1 VRADTQSN
9 AFDMANDIE
18 HADQQRLAT
27 TSKSL
32 DYHSI
37 LVEAIQN
44 TAKNSAQLRSLVYER
59 ARFHLKRE
67 ILFGTSSLGVAELVR
82 QINDLE
88 LAIARIEANAV
99 DLPSL
104 PPYQQPAQAPDTTQ
118 FSTDN
123 AVEVMPPPSVDSEF
137 VEVTPLTNA
146 NYFGSKSADYFGA
159 KQGWDAILKHIQ
171 AATRFVGFVLLGF
184 LFIGLVIMASAL
196 WYFPKNSTRVETA
209 TSVEKPTNKVSE
221 AKPKVGEAAQK
232 TTDRVGESASAI
244 KENAAQANNSDETPV
259 APVEAAPKLP
269 FPIPTSYG
277 VYVLDHNKL
286 TELQSLRIHVPDP
299 RVALSAEVKKP
310 STLEISDN
318 KPAFIL
324 FRRDLLNNAPQK
336 LSLRVVAR
344 MARETKIVNGKASVT
359 PIEGAWRIRNISREL
374 NVAPIAGQREM
385 VIARVDDATP
395 LAAGRYILDL
405 NRTGYDFTIKG
416 PVESLEFCLE
426 GFETKNGSMFNQC
439 RSP

>member
-1 VRADTQSN
+1 
-9 AFDMANDIE
+9 MANNID
-18 HADQQRLAT
+18 HAAQQRLAT
-27 TSKSL
+27 TSQSL

-44 TAKNSAQLRSLVYER
+44 TATNSAQLRALVYER

-67 ILFGTSSLGVAELVR
+67 ILFGTSSLGVAELAR
-82 QINDLE
+82 QFNDLE

-104 PPYQQPAQAPDTTQ
+104 PAYQRPAAAPETAQPSSD
-118 FSTDN
+118 SDD
-123 AVEVMPPPSVDSEF
+123 AVEVMPPPPYASEYA
-137 VEVTPLTNA
+137 EITPISNA

-159 KQGWDAILKHIQ
+159 KQGWDAILQHIQ
-171 AATRFVGFVLLGF
+171 SATRIAGFVLLGF
-184 LFIGLVIMASAL
+184 LGIGLVILASAL

-209 TSVEKPTNKVSE
+209 TSVGEPANKVSE
-221 AKPKVGEAAQK
+221 ATPKVGEAGNK
-232 TTDRVGESASAI
+232 ISDRVGESASKINEKAPP
-244 KENAAQANNSDETPV
+244 ANNPGERRTALVDT
-259 APVEAAPKLP
+259 AAKLP
-269 FPIPTSYG
+269 FPVPTSYG
-277 VYVLDHNKL
+277 IYVLHHDKL
-286 TELQSLRIHVPDP
+286 TELESLRIHVPDP

-336 LSLRVVAR
+336 LPLRIVAR
-344 MARETKIVNGKASVT
+344 MVRETKIVNGKANIT
-359 PIEGAWRIRNISREL
+359 KIEGSWRIRNISREL
-374 NVAPIAGQREM
+374 NVSPVAGQPEM

-405 NRTGYDFTIKG
+405 NRIGYDFTIKG
-416 PVESLEFCLE
+416 PVESPEFCLE
-426 GFETKNGSMFNQC
+426 GFETSNGSIFNQC
-439 RSP
+439 RAP

>member
-1 VRADTQSN
+1 
-9 AFDMANDIE
+9 MANNIE

-32 DYHSI
+32 DYHWI

-44 TAKNSAQLRSLVYER
+44 TAKNSAQLRALVYER

-67 ILFGTSSLGVAELVR
+67 ILFGNSSLGVADLVR
-82 QINDLE
+82 QVNDLE

-99 DLPSL
+99 DLTYL
-104 PPYQQPAQAPDTTQ
+104 PAHQQPAEGPETPQVSPNND
-118 FSTDN
+118 D
-123 AVEVMPPPSVDSEF
+123 AVEVMPPPPVASDY

-159 KQGWDAILKHIQ
+159 KQGWDAILQHIQ

-184 LFIGLVIMASAL
+184 FFIGLVIMASAL

-209 TSVEKPTNKVSE
+209 TSVGEPAGKISE
-221 AKPKVGEAAQK
+221 ATPKVGEPANK
-232 TTDRVGESASAI
+232 ISDRIGESRSKINEKAPQAINSGETRAASI
-244 KENAAQANNSDETPV
+244 ET
-259 APVEAAPKLP
+259 APKLP
-269 FPIPTSYG
+269 FPVPTSYG
-277 VYVLDHNKL
+277 VYVLHHNKL
-286 TELQSLRIHVPDP
+286 TELESLRIHVPDP

-344 MARETKIVNGKASVT
+344 MARETKIVNGKASVSK
-359 PIEGAWRIRNISREL
+359 IENAWRIRNISREL
-374 NVAPIAGQREM
+374 NVAPVAGQPEM
-385 VIARVDDATP
+385 VIAHVDDAVP

-405 NRTGYDFTIKG
+405 NRIGYDFTIKG
-416 PVESLEFCLE
+416 PVESLDFCLE
-426 GFETKNGSMFNQC
+426 GFETTNGSIFNQC
-439 RSP
+439 HSP